1 MLIQTLYFEPM
12 EVIVEVKYNWNL
24 SDYPDLDKETKEL
37 LKEHAEE
44 RMFQLRK
51 EGYQSGELHYH
62 NNEIRV
68 WGWWYWTILKKE

>member
-1 MLIQTLYFEPM
+1 M

-24 SDYPDLDKETKEL
+24 SDYPDLDEETKEL

-44 RMFQLRK
+44 SIIFQLRE
-51 EGYQSGELHYH
+51 EGYYSGELHYD

-68 WGWWYWTILKKE
+68 WGWWYWKQKRKEN